1 MRIFSHSCIKQT
13 KQSAVTEYVQKFL
26 EVDITA
32 DDELLYI
39 INITN
44 VTDDQMFF
52 KVLLYQKNKTCN
64 QINHQGQILM

>member
-1 MRIFSHSCIKQT
+1 MHKKDKTISSD
-13 KQSAVTEYVQKFL
+13 YVQKFL

-64 QINHQGQILM
+64 QINQQGQILM

>member
-1 MRIFSHSCIKQT
+1 MHKKDKTISID
-13 KQSAVTEYVQKFL
+13 YVQKFL

-44 VTDDQMFF
+44 VTDDQMFCCIR
-52 KVLLYQKNKTCN
+52 KTKLV
-64 QINHQGQILM
+64 IK

>member
-1 MRIFSHSCIKQT
+1 MHKKDKTISSDY
-13 KQSAVTEYVQKFL
+13 AQKFL

-44 VTDDQMFF
+44 VTDDQMLKFCCIR
-52 KVLLYQKNKTCN
+52 KTKLV
-64 QINHQGQILM
+64 IK

>member
-1 MRIFSHSCIKQT
+1 MHKKDKTISSD
-13 KQSAVTEYVQKFL
+13 YVQKFL

-44 VTDDQMFF
+44 VTDDQMLKFCCIR
-52 KVLLYQKNKTCN
+52 KPKLVIK
-64 QINHQGQILM
+64 